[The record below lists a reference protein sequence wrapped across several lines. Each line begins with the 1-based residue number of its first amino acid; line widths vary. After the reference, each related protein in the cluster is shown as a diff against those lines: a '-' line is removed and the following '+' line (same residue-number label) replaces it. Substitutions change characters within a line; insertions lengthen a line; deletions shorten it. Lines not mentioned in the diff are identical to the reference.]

1 MKFYVFPT
9 ILAVMLVMAPGATFA
24 RSANANPGGV
34 SASHMSPQGA
44 ANTNGPNAVDREK
57 GLARAEQ
64 RRSASGTA
72 HEKATTHTENNKT
85 NSKNMKKGAATG

>member
-1 MKFYVFPT
+1 MKPYVLPT
-9 ILAVMLVMAPGATFA
+9 ILAALMAVAPGATFA
-24 RSANANPGGV
+24 RSTSANPGGA

-64 RRSASGTA
+64 RRSASGAA
-72 HEKATTHTENNKT
+72 HQKATTHANKG
-85 NSKNMKKGAATG
+85 KKAK

>member
-1 MKFYVFPT
+1 MKPYMLST
-9 ILAVMLVMAPGATFA
+9 ILAALLGVAPAAAFA

-34 SASHMSPQGA
+34 SASHMSPKGA

-64 RRSASGTA
+64 RRSASGAA
-72 HEKATTHTENNKT
+72 HQKATTHA
-85 NSKNMKKGAATG
+85 NSKNVKKGAPTG

>member
-1 MKFYVFPT
+1 MKPYVLPT
-9 ILAVMLVMAPGATFA
+9 ILAALLAVAPGATFA
-24 RSANANPGGV
+24 RSTNANPGGV

-64 RRSASGTA
+64 RRSASGTE
-72 HEKATTHTENNKT
+72 HQKATTHSNSNK
-85 NSKNMKKGAATG
+85 KVKKGAPTG